1 MADRSQEIINAVSS
15 IMELDFIG
23 ISTQLYIKKEKK
35 GNKQIST
42 KWDRWQK
49 TIAVYFQTALI
60 IIVYRTTK

>member
-1 MADRSQEIINAVSS
+1 
-15 IMELDFIG
+15 MELDFIG

-49 TIAVYFQTALI
+49 TIAVYFQAALI